1 MRLSKTVSA
10 DDCREAR
17 RLQREA
23 IKQAAIDPVTGTID
37 INILTT
43 GRFPPPPLR
52 QFPPT
57 QFIDFIC
64 CLRCEQQYEKA
75 S

>member
-1 MRLSKTVSA
+1 MRLSHFVTA
-10 DDCREAR
+10 EDCREAR

-43 GRFPPPPLR
+43 GIVLECISERVRTHKRSF
-52 QFPPT
+52 F
-57 QFIDFIC
+57 
-64 CLRCEQQYEKA
+64 
-75 S
+75 

>member
-43 GRFPPPPLR
+43 GRFP
-52 QFPPT
+52 
-57 QFIDFIC
+57 IC
-64 CLRCEQQYEKA
+64 ESFQVAFNPVYRFYLL

>member
-1 MRLSKTVSA
+1 MRLSNVVTT

-37 INILTT
+37 ISILTT
-43 GRFPPPPLR
+43 GMFPPSFAV
-52 QFPPT
+52 QNVFGGSKMC
-57 QFIDFIC
+57 D
-64 CLRCEQQYEKA
+64 
-75 S
+75 